1 MQFTTGQKHGNMK
14 IEVFTIC
21 YNEEVMLPYFLRHYS
36 SFAEKIVVYDNYS
49 TDRSE
54 EICRQFP
61 KVEVIKYDS
70 GNQIRDD
77 IYLEIKNNCWK
88 GSSADW
94 VVVCDV
100 DELLY
105 CLWRPGQID
114 QSTVIMPDWY
124 EMVSDKL
131 PDVDTQIYH
140 QLRYGVHRGQ
150 VSKCIMFRP
159 DAIQQINYHPGAHGI
174 EAVGDV
180 RVLHTAQMGI
190 LHYKYLSAD
199 YVIARHAMYQA
210 RLSDINKRNKWGMH
224 YNLSVDDI
232 RAQHASLMAQRQR
245 VT

>member
-1 MQFTTGQKHGNMK
+1 MK

-36 SFAEKIVVYDNYS
+36 LFAERIVVYDNYS

-77 IYLEIKNNCWK
+77 IYLDIKNNCWK
-88 GSSADW
+88 NSTADW
-94 VVVCDV
+94 VIVCDV

-105 CLWRPGQID
+105 CLWKPANID
-114 QSTVIMPDWY
+114 EHTVIMPDWY

-131 PDVDTQIYH
+131 PDVDTQIYD
-140 QLRYGVHRGQ
+140 QVRYGVHQGQ
-150 VSKCIMFRP
+150 ISKCIMFRP
-159 DAIQQINYHPGAHGI
+159 DAIKEINYHPGAHGI

-199 YVIARHAMYQA
+199 YVIARHSMYQA
-210 RLSDINKRNKWGMH
+210 RLSDINKKMKWGVH
-224 YNLSVDDI
+224 YNMVADEI
-232 RAQHASLMAQRQR
+232 RAQHASLMAQRKR
-245 VT
+245 II